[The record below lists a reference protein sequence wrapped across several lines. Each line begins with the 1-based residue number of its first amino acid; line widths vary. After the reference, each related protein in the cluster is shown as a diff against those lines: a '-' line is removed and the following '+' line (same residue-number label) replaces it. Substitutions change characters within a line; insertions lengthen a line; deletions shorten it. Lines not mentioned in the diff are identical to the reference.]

1 MTFEDI
7 YIEGKQSSKMI
18 HKHQIT
24 ALLNY
29 CKFDN
34 VISGFIFNFR
44 DEEKNIET
52 TYFQSID
59 DFIAMI
65 NSINKKSF
73 NERDL
78 QIHNSKRIKGVKK
91 RVNYIWD
98 LDSFFKS
105 NYVQ

>member
-18 HKHQIT
+18 HKHQII

-44 DEEKNIET
+44 DEEKK
-52 TYFQSID
+52 Y
-59 DFIAMI
+59 
-65 NSINKKSF
+65 
-73 NERDL
+73 R
-78 QIHNSKRIKGVKK
+78 
-91 RVNYIWD
+91 NYIF
-98 LDSFFKS
+98 SE
-105 NYVQ
+105 Y

>member
-7 YIEGKQSSKMI
+7 NIEEKQSSKMI
-18 HKHQIT
+18 HKHQIL
-24 ALLNY
+24 ALLDY
-29 CKFDN
+29 FKFDN

-44 DEEKNIET
+44 DEEKSIET

-59 DFIAMI
+59 DFVSMV

-78 QIHNSKRIKGVKK
+78 LTHNSKKIKGVKK

-98 LDSFFKS
+98 LNSFLKA